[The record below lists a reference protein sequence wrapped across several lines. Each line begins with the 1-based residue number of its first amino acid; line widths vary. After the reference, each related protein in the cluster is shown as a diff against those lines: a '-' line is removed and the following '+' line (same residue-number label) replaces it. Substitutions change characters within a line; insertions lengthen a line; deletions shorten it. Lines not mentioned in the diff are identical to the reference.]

1 MALRR
6 KDPAALAGAHRVEVT
21 QLAGKNDFSQSTP
34 STLDL
39 QVRRVLA
46 VAPVSRSLAKVIAA
60 LAFSSGRAA

>member
-1 MALRR
+1 MTGKR
-6 KDPAALAGAHRVEVT
+6 KDPAVLAGTDRVEVT
-21 QLAGKNDFSQSTP
+21 QLAGKNVFSQSTP

-39 QVRRVLA
+39 QVHRVLA

>member
-1 MALRR
+1 MTGKR
-6 KDPAALAGAHRVEVT
+6 KDPAVLAGTDWVEVT

-34 STLDL
+34 CTLDL